1 MLTGSTKCTLSC
13 GLFSLFSCAPVTCG
27 TANPF
32 QCVPSTTCPSGWTVS
47 TSKCYQYFPGPANW
61 LAALQL
67 CIAQGGTLAKVESQA
82 EHDLVQGLVGTADPA
97 WTGLQVSWRVETD
110 DIKTLFAGLSG

>member
-1 MLTGSTKCTLSC
+1 M
-13 GLFSLFSCAPVTCG
+13 TCG

-32 QCVPSTTCPSGWTVS
+32 QCVASTTCPSGWTVS
-47 TSKCYQYFPGPANW
+47 GSKCFQVFPGPTNW

-97 WTGLQVSWRVETD
+97 WTGLQVSWRVGSD
-110 DIKTLFAGLSG
+110 DKNTLFAGLSG